1 MKRNTKINLLLLLA
15 VVALAVLPLA
25 LGLGDDKEE
34 PFAGADGEAETAI
47 TEIEPDYEPWF
58 SPLYEP
64 PSAEIESGLF
74 ALQAAIGAGALA
86 YYFGVRHGRRQG
98 EQRALA
104 RRGTDAAADERTAR
118 DVGSAAEPDDQAV
131 RDGDAASDDHAARDV
146 EAATGDKTAPDREA
160 ARRHQG
166 THEPDVDAVHHDKA
180 MHQPDRAAARHDK
193 AAHQPGGARGAGQD

>member
-34 PFAGADGEAETAI
+34 PFTGADGEAETAI

-86 YYFGVRHGRRQG
+86 YYFGVRRGRRQG

-104 RRGTDAAADERTAR
+104 RQGAEVAAGDK
-118 DVGSAAEPDDQAV
+118 AASE
-131 RDGDAASDDHAARDV
+131 GDAARHDR
-146 EAATGDKTAPDREA
+146 TAPD
-160 ARRHQG
+160 G
-166 THEPDVDAVHHDKA
+166 D
-180 MHQPDRAAARHDK
+180 AARHDK
-193 AAHQPGGARGAGQD
+193 AAPEPEGARGAAGQV